1 MTETEY
7 THKLDELDRLLND
20 PEVALE
26 PAKVWT
32 LLDEISV
39 QNRKAHPAS
48 PDRQIKGGHSRRA
61 AIRNSRLPSGPVIGL
76 ASTPT
81 TLHPSNPDHQD
92 RTRSVTSA

>member
-20 PEVALE
+20 PEIELE

-32 LLDEISV
+32 LLDEISG
-39 QNRKAHPAS
+39 QDIKTHPAS
-48 PDRQIKGGHSRRA
+48 PEPQIEDGHSRRA

-76 ASTPT
+76 STIPI
-81 TLHPSNPDHQD
+81 TLHLSNPDHQD